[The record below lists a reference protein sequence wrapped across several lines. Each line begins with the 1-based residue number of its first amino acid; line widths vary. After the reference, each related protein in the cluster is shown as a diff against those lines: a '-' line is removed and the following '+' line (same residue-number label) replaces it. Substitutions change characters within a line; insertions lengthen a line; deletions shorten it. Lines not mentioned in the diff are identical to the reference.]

1 MADMSNG
8 KVPIYKRKWFIVLMV
23 LVVLGAIGSVG
34 GGKNDQKAAS
44 ESSSASAA
52 ASASAST
59 GAAAE
64 ASQAAVEEA
73 DKTLLEGAYENSDG
87 MNKDDYTADS
97 WKAFQKARKAAKKV
111 LDDKNATQ
119 DEVDKAHTKLT
130 DAISALVEVLKP
142 ENYEAADY
150 TAIARTPDDWKY
162 KLVTFSGRVLQ
173 VSEGDGENLI
183 RLATNGDWDDVVAVG
198 YDPAIMGNTRIL
210 EDDYISVYGTCIG
223 IYSYT
228 ATMGQTISV
237 PGMVADHIVIN

>member
-1 MADMSNG
+1 MADTG
-8 KVPIYKRKWFIVLMV
+8 KVPFYKRKWFIVLMV
-23 LVVLGAIGSVG
+23 LIVLGAIGSVSG
-34 GGKNDQKAAS
+34 TGEKGTTSSDKSAS
-44 ESSSASAA
+44 TSTATSSASQEQAET
-52 ASASAST
+52 AS
-59 GAAAE
+59 
-64 ASQAAVEEA
+64 A
-73 DKTLLEGAYENSDG
+73 DKTQLQGAYDNSGG

-111 LDDKNATQ
+111 LDDKNAMQ
-119 DEVDKAHTKLT
+119 DEVDKEHTKLT

-210 EDDYISVYGTCIG
+210 EDDHISVYGTCIG

-237 PGMVADHIVIN
+237 PGMYADHIVIN